1 MKIDLENV
9 GHRLEELR
17 LALDLPKGEFARSF
31 GEDPS
36 SYSKIIRGQKPLLAD
51 KAFAISET
59 WGATM
64 DYIYRGRL
72 IGLPDELT
80 QKLRKARTGQKQ

>member
-9 GHRLEELR
+9 GKRLEELR

-36 SYSKIIRGQKPLLAD
+36 SYSKIIQGQKPLLAD

-59 WGATM
+59 WGVTM
-64 DYIYRGRL
+64 DFIYRGRL
-72 IGLPDELT
+72 IGLPDELN
-80 QKLRKARTGQKQ
+80 QKLRQKRPNQER